1 MKKSVGV
8 ILAACAFACAAEA
21 FTVKDVTA
29 AQRWPWNGVLD
40 VDFTIDG
47 AAVCDLF
54 QVEVVAKYADGEK
67 KLYGC
72 SYVSEPLCGRGR
84 NRVSWDVRADYPD
97 LKLSDV
103 QIAVSV
109 HPINSDVYMVIDL
122 SSGPNSPRYPVHYTF
137 KPPTLVS
144 AADPVA
150 CAKDPNRTTKVW
162 LKRIKESTFEFGG
175 TQNTSKM
182 QDRTDFKVRL
192 SPYYIGIF
200 EVTQKQWALVMDAW
214 PSKYSNTVYR
224 AARPVAM
231 VNYEDVIGHTKWPVS
246 REITSESFVGRL
258 RARTGLSTLNLPTEA
273 QWVCASKEGQD
284 EDKQIK
290 LTTGLATGRCA
301 ANSAYNEDTET
312 FDVSPETGTA
322 HVGTYN
328 ANSWGIYDMFG
339 NVSEMCLDAHM
350 KATNLNA
357 LYATQYDDAELK
369 LVVDP
374 IGPST
379 LNSTERYHATR
390 GGSYY
395 NSEAFCSSYR
405 RHYNCRN
412 ETGTRNK
419 GIGLRLVVSPEW
431 K

>member
-1 MKKSVGV
+1 MKKRIG
-8 ILAACAFACAAEA
+8 LMFAAIAFAFTADA
-21 FTVKDVTA
+21 FTVKNISA
-29 AQRWPWNGVLD
+29 SSRWPWNGILD
-40 VDFTIDG
+40 VDFIIDD
-47 AAVCDLF
+47 AKVSDLF
-54 QVEVVAKYADGEK
+54 RVEVAIKYAKGVK
-67 KLYGC
+67 KLTGRT
-72 SYVSEPLCGRGR
+72 YVSEPICGRGK
-84 NRVSWDVRADYPD
+84 NRVSWDVGADYPD
-97 LKLSDV
+97 LKLADMQV
-103 QIAVSV
+103 AVTV
-109 HPINSDVYMVIDL
+109 HPVNADACDVYMVIDL
-122 SSGPNSPRYPVHYTF
+122 SSGPESTKYPVRYTF
-137 KPPTLVS
+137 TPPTLVS
-144 AADPVA
+144 AADSVA
-150 CAKDPNRTTKVW
+150 CAKDPNRTTKMW

-175 TQNTSKM
+175 TQNNSKM
-182 QDRTDFKVRL
+182 EDRTDFKVRL

-231 VNYEDVIGHTKWPVS
+231 VNYEDVIGHNKWPVN
-246 REITSESFVGRL
+246 REIASESFVGRL

-290 LTTGLATGRCA
+290 STTGRCKS
-301 ANSAYNEDTET
+301 NSAYNEDTET
-312 FDVSPETGTA
+312 FDASPETGTA

-339 NVSEMCLDAHM
+339 NVMEMCLDAHM
-350 KATNLNA
+350 KANDLNA
-357 LYATQYDDAELK
+357 LYANQYDDAELK

-379 LNSTERYHATR
+379 LNSKEQYHATR
-390 GGSYY
+390 GGAYY

-405 RHYNCRN
+405 RHYNTRN
-412 ETGTRNK
+412 ETGTRDK